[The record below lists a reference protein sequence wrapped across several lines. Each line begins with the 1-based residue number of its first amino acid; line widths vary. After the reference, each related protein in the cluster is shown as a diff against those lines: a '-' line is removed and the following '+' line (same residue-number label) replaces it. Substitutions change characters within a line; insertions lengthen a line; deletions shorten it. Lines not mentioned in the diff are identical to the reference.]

1 VHEVPI
7 TAKKSLG
14 DYAEVIGE
22 KRYEHLRTLAKAA
35 KGRSMLHINATAYG
49 GGVAEIL
56 QNLVPLLRDA
66 GVDAHW
72 AVLDAPPAFYD
83 ITKKI
88 HNALQGMKLDL
99 SETEK
104 KLFLDVARE
113 NAAQLTDAD
122 VVLAHDPQAVALR
135 HFAKDRDRAGWVWR
149 CHIDLTNA
157 HQPVWSFLRPFVEE
171 HDASIWTMPE
181 FVRPDLKQK
190 VLIQAPTIDPFSTKN
205 RDMPFDEAREI
216 VRRFRVDP
224 ARPILLQVSRFDP
237 WKDPLGVIDAYRLTK
252 KEVPGVQ
259 LVMIGSLADD
269 DPEGQEYFD
278 RTKNHAGGDADV
290 FLFTNLDGVKDT
302 EVNAF
307 QRASTVVVQKSL
319 REGFGLVVAEGLWKG
334 IPVVAGKVG
343 GIVIQIQDGV
353 SGYLVS
359 SAEECAARCLDLLRD
374 PALRKRMAAAGREHV
389 RENFLITRDL
399 RDQLELVTTLAKVS
413 SAGSPRC

>member
-1 VHEVPI
+1 VHDVPI
-7 TAKKSLG
+7 TVRKTLT

-22 KRYEHLRTLAKAA
+22 KRYEELRTLAKAA

-99 SETEK
+99 SDAEK

-113 NAAQLTDAD
+113 NAEQLTDAD

-135 HFAKDRDRAGWVWR
+135 HFAKDSDRAGWVWR
-149 CHIDLTNA
+149 CHIDLTAA
-157 HQPVWSFLRPFVEE
+157 HQPVWSFLKPFVEE
-171 HDASIWTMPE
+171 HDASIWTMPG
-181 FVRPDLKQK
+181 FVRPDLRQK
-190 VLIQAPTIDPFSTKN
+190 VLIQAPTIDPFSEKN
-205 RDMPFDEAREI
+205 RDMPIDEARAI
-216 VRRFRVDP
+216 VRRFKVDP
-224 ARPILLQVSRFDP
+224 GRPILLQVSRFDP
-237 WKDPLGVIDAYRLTK
+237 WKDPLGVIDAYRLVK
-252 KEVPGVQ
+252 KDVPGVQ

-278 RTKNHAGGDADV
+278 RTKKHAGGDADV

-307 QRASTVVVQKSL
+307 QRASEVVIQKSL

-359 SAEECAARCLDLLRD
+359 SPEECADRCIGLLKD
-374 PALRKRMAAAGREHV
+374 PALRTRMAAAGREHV

-399 RDQLELVTTLAKVS
+399 RDQLDLVATFAKGAV
-413 SAGSPRC
+413 AR

>member
-1 VHEVPI
+1 MHEVPI
-7 TAKKSLG
+7 TAKKRLA

-22 KRYEHLRTLAKAA
+22 KRYDHLLTLAKAA

-72 AVLDAPPAFYD
+72 AVLDAPPPFYD

-99 SETEK
+99 SDTEK

-113 NAAQLTDAD
+113 NAEQLTDAD

-135 HFAKDRDRAGWVWR
+135 HFARDPDRAGWVWR

-157 HQPVWSFLRPFVEE
+157 HQPVWSFLKPFVEE
-171 HDASIWTMPE
+171 HDTSIWTMPE

-190 VLIQAPTIDPFSTKN
+190 VLIQAPTIDPLSLKN
-205 RDMPFDEAREI
+205 QDMPVSAARGLVGRWKI
-216 VRRFRVDP
+216 DVD
-224 ARPILLQVSRFDP
+224 RPILLQVSRFDP
-237 WKDPLGVIDAYRLTK
+237 WKDPLGVIDAYRLVK
-252 KEVPGVQ
+252 NELPGVQ

-269 DPEGQEYFD
+269 DPEGQEYLD
-278 RTKNHAGGDADV
+278 KTRKHAGDDPDV
-290 FLFTNLDGVKDT
+290 HLFTNLDGVKDQ

-307 QRASTVVVQKSL
+307 QRASAVVIQKSL
-319 REGFGLVVAEGLWKG
+319 REGFGLVVAEALWKG

-343 GIVIQIQDGV
+343 GIVIQIQNGV

-359 SAEECAARCLDLLRD
+359 SPEECAARCLDLLRD
-374 PALRKRMAAAGREHV
+374 TALRKRMAQAGREHV

-399 RDQLELVTTLAKVS
+399 RDQLELVTTLSKVS
-413 SAGSPRC
+413 RASS

>member
-1 VHEVPI
+1 MHAVPI
-7 TAKKSLG
+7 TAKKSIA

-22 KRYEHLRTLAKAA
+22 KHYEELRTLAKAA
-35 KGRSMLHINATAYG
+35 KGRSMLHVNATAYG

-99 SETEK
+99 SEAEK
-104 KLFLDVARE
+104 KLFLDVGRE

-122 VVLAHDPQAVALR
+122 VVLAHDPQAVALH
-135 HFAKDRDRAGWVWR
+135 HFAKDPGRAGWVWR
-149 CHIDLTNA
+149 CHIDLTTA
-157 HQPVWSFLRPFVEE
+157 HQPVWSFLKPFVQE
-171 HDASIWTMPE
+171 HDASIWTMPQ

-190 VLIQAPTIDPFSTKN
+190 VLIQAPTIDPFSEKN
-205 RDMPFDEAREI
+205 RDMPIEEAREI
-216 VRRFRVDP
+216 VRRFDVDP
-224 ARPILLQVSRFDP
+224 GRPILLQVSRFDP
-237 WKDPLGVIDAYRLTK
+237 WKDPLGVIDAYRIVK

-278 RTKNHAGGDADV
+278 RTRKHAGGDKDV
-290 FLFTNLDGVKDT
+290 FLFTNLDGVKDR

-359 SAEECAARCLDLLRD
+359 SPEECAARCLDLLRD
-374 PALRKRMAAAGREHV
+374 PGLRKHMAAAGREHV

-399 RDQLELVTTLAKVS
+399 RDQLGLVATLAKV
-413 SAGSPRC
+413 GQTQ

>member
-1 VHEVPI
+1 MHPVPI
-7 TAKKSLG
+7 ATTKRLA

-22 KRYEHLRTLAKAA
+22 KHYEELRTLAKAA
-35 KGRSMLHINATAYG
+35 KGRSMLHVNATAYG
-49 GGVAEIL
+49 GGAAEIL

-88 HNALQGMKLDL
+88 HNALQGMELDL
-99 SETEK
+99 SEQEK
-104 KLFLDVARE
+104 ELFQEVARE
-113 NAAQLTDAD
+113 NAAELTDAD
-122 VVLAHDPQAVALR
+122 VILAHDPQAVALR
-135 HFAKDRDRAGWVWR
+135 HFAKDPRRATWVWR
-149 CHIDLTNA
+149 CHIDLTTA

-190 VLIQAPTIDPFSTKN
+190 VLIQAPTIDPFSEKN
-205 RDMPFDEAREI
+205 RGMPIEKAREI

-224 ARPILLQVSRFDP
+224 GRPILLQVSRFDP

-278 RTKNHAGGDADV
+278 RTKKHAGRDPDV
-290 FLFTNLDGVKDT
+290 FLFTNLDGVKDR
-302 EVNAF
+302 EVNGF
-307 QRASTVVVQKSL
+307 QRASEIVIQKSL
-319 REGFGLVVAEGLWKG
+319 REGFGLVVAEALWKG

-353 SGYLVS
+353 SGYLVTS
-359 SAEECAARCLDLLRD
+359 PEECAARCLNLLRD
-374 PALRKRMAAAGREHV
+374 PALRKRMAQAGREHV

-399 RDQLELVTTLAKVS
+399 RDQLELVATLARGS

>member
-1 VHEVPI
+1 MHEVPI
-7 TAKKSLG
+7 TATKRLA

-22 KRYEHLRTLAKAA
+22 ERYEELRTLAKTAA
-35 KGRSMLHINATAYG
+35 GRSMLHINATAYG

-66 GVDAHW
+66 GVDARW
-72 AVLDAPPAFYD
+72 AVLDAPAAFYD

-99 SETEK
+99 SEEEK
-104 KLFLDVARE
+104 SLFLDVARE
-113 NAAQLTDAD
+113 NAAQLTPAD

-135 HFAKDRDRAGWVWR
+135 HFAANGEVAGWVWR
-149 CHIDLTNA
+149 CHIDLTTA
-157 HQPVWSFLRPFVEE
+157 YQPVWSYLEPFVEE
-171 HDASIWTMPE
+171 HDASIWTMPQ
-181 FVRPDLKQK
+181 FVRPDLKQR
-190 VLIQAPTIDPFSTKN
+190 VLIQAPTIDPFSAKN
-205 RDMPFDEAREI
+205 REMPSEEAREI
-216 VRRFRVDP
+216 VRRFGVDP
-224 ARPILLQVSRFDP
+224 DRPILLQVSRFDP
-237 WKDPLGVIDAYRLTK
+237 WKDPLGVIDAYRIVK
-252 KEVPGVQ
+252 KELPDTQ

-269 DPEGQEYFD
+269 DPESQEYLD
-278 RTKNHAGGDADV
+278 RTTKHAHGDGDV
-290 FLFTNLDGVKDT
+290 FLFTNLDGVKDR

-334 IPVVAGKVG
+334 VPVVAGKVG

-359 SAEECAARCLDLLRD
+359 SPEECAERCIGLLSD
-374 PALRKRMAAAGREHV
+374 PGLRKRMAAAGREHV

-399 RDQLELVTTLAKVS
+399 RDQLDLVRTFAKGAV
-413 SAGSPRC
+413 AR

>member
-1 VHEVPI
+1 LHPVPI
-7 TAKKSLG
+7 TATKRLA
-14 DYAEVIGE
+14 DYAKVIGDE
-22 KRYEHLRTLAKAA
+22 RYEQLRSLAKAA

-99 SETEK
+99 SETER

-135 HFAKDRDRAGWVWR
+135 HFAKDPDRFGWVWR

-190 VLIQAPTIDPFSTKN
+190 VLIQAPTIDPFSEKN
-205 RDMPFDEAREI
+205 RDMPIEEAREI
-216 VRRFRVDP
+216 VRKFKVDP
-224 ARPILLQVSRFDP
+224 SRPILLQVSRFDP

-252 KEVPGVQ
+252 KEVPAVQ

-278 RTKNHAGGDADV
+278 RTKKHAGADKDV

-319 REGFGLVVAEGLWKG
+319 REGFGLVVAEGLWKE

-359 SAEECAARCLDLLRD
+359 SVEECAARCLDLLRD
-374 PALRKRMAAAGREHV
+374 PALRARMAAAGREHV

-399 RDQLELVTTLAKVS
+399 RDQLELVTSLAKVS
-413 SAGSPRC
+413 SAGS

>member
-1 VHEVPI
+1 
-7 TAKKSLG
+7 
-14 DYAEVIGE
+14 
-22 KRYEHLRTLAKAA
+22 
-35 KGRSMLHINATAYG
+35 MLHINATAYG

-56 QNLVPLLRDA
+56 QNLIPLLRDA

-99 SETEK
+99 SEAER

-113 NAAQLTDAD
+113 NAAQLRQAD

-135 HFAKDRDRAGWVWR
+135 HFAGARGAGWVWR
-149 CHIDLTNA
+149 CHIDLTTA
-157 HQPVWSFLRPFVEE
+157 YEPVWSFLRPYVDE
-171 HDASIWTMPE
+171 HDASIWTMPQ
-181 FVRPDLKQK
+181 FVRPDLRMRR
-190 VLIQAPTIDPFSTKN
+190 VLIQAPTIDPFSVKN
-205 RDMPFDEAREI
+205 REMPLPEAREI
-216 VRRFRVDP
+216 VRAFGVDVK
-224 ARPILLQVSRFDP
+224 RPMLLQVSRFDP

-252 KEVPGVQ
+252 KEVHDVQ

-269 DPEGQEYFD
+269 DPEGQEYLD
-278 RTKNHAGGDADV
+278 RTREHAGGDPDV
-290 FLFTNLDGVKDT
+290 YLFTNLDGVKDR

-307 QRASTVVVQKSL
+307 QRASTVVIQKSL
-319 REGFGLVVAEGLWKG
+319 REGFGLVVAEALWKE

-359 SAEECAARCLDLLRD
+359 SPEECAERSTLLLRD
-374 PALRKRMAAAGREHV
+374 PTLRKRMAATGREHV
-389 RENFLITRDL
+389 RENFLITRDV
-399 RDQLELVTTLAKVS
+399 RDQLELVTTLAK
-413 SAGSPRC
+413 GSVRR

>member
-1 VHEVPI
+1 MHLVPI
-7 TAKKSLG
+7 TQTKSLA
-14 DYAEVIGE
+14 DYAEVIGDE
-22 KRYEHLRTLAKAA
+22 RYEELRALAKAA
-35 KGRSMLHINATAYG
+35 AGRSMLHVNATAYG

-66 GVDAHW
+66 GVDARW
-72 AVLDAPPAFYD
+72 AVLDAPAAFYD

-99 SETEK
+99 SEDEK
-104 KLFLDVARE
+104 RLFLEVGRE
-113 NAAQLTDAD
+113 NASQLERAD
-122 VVLAHDPQAVALR
+122 VILAHDPQAVALH
-135 HFAKDRDRAGWVWR
+135 HFTKDAGASGWVWR
-149 CHIDLTNA
+149 CHIDLTAA
-157 HQPVWSFLRPFVEE
+157 HQQVWSFLRPFIEE
-171 HDASIWTMPE
+171 HDASIWTMPG

-205 RDMPFDEAREI
+205 REMPPAEARE
-216 VRRFRVDP
+216 VVGRFRVDP
-224 ARPILLQVSRFDP
+224 DRPILLQVSRFDP
-237 WKDPLGVIDAYRLTK
+237 WKDPLGVIDAYRVVK
-252 KEVPGVQ
+252 KSVPEVQ

-269 DPEGQEYFD
+269 DPEGQEYLD
-278 RTKNHAGGDADV
+278 RTTKHAGGDRDV
-290 FLFTNLDGVKDT
+290 FLFTNLDGVKDR

-307 QRASTVVVQKSL
+307 QRAATVVIQKSL

-359 SAEECAARCLDLLRD
+359 SPEECANRSISLLKD
-374 PALRKRMAAAGREHV
+374 AALRKRMAAAGREHV

-399 RDQLELVTTLAKVS
+399 RDQLELVRSFAKGGAV
-413 SAGSPRC
+413 AR

>member
-1 VHEVPI
+1 LHAVPI
-7 TAKKSLG
+7 TAKKKLA

-22 KRYEHLRTLAKAA
+22 KRYEHLLTLAKAA

-83 ITKKI
+83 ITKKF

-135 HFAKDRDRAGWVWR
+135 HFAKDPHRAGWVWR

-157 HQPVWSFLRPFVEE
+157 HQPVWQFLRPFVEE
-171 HDASIWTMPE
+171 HDASIWTMPQ

-190 VLIQAPTIDPFSTKN
+190 VLIQAPTIDPFSEKN
-205 RDMPFDEAREI
+205 RDMPIDEARE
-216 VRRFRVDP
+216 VMRRFRVDP

-237 WKDPLGVIDAYRLTK
+237 WKDPLGVIDAYRLVK
-252 KEVPGVQ
+252 KEIPGAQ

-278 RTKNHAGGDADV
+278 RTKKHGGVDSDL
-290 FLFTNLDGVKDT
+290 FLLTNLDGVKDR

-307 QRASTVVVQKSL
+307 QRASTVVIQKSL
-319 REGFGLVVAEGLWKG
+319 REGFGLVVAEALWKG

-343 GIVIQIQDGV
+343 GIVIQIENGV

-374 PALRKRMAAAGREHV
+374 PALRKRMAQAGREHV

-399 RDQLELVTTLAKVS
+399 RDQLELVTSLAKVP
-413 SAGSPRC
+413 SAGS

>member
-1 VHEVPI
+1 MHAVPI
-7 TAKKSLG
+7 TANKKLA
-14 DYAEVIGE
+14 DYAEVIGQE
-22 KRYEHLRTLAKAA
+22 RYEQLRTLAKAA

-72 AVLDAPPAFYD
+72 SVLDAPAAFYD

-99 SETEK
+99 SEDEK
-104 KLFLDVARE
+104 RLFLEVGRE
-113 NAAQLTDAD
+113 NASQLERAD
-122 VVLAHDPQAVALR
+122 VILAHDPQAVALH
-135 HFAKDRDRAGWVWR
+135 HFTKDAGASGWVWR
-149 CHIDLTNA
+149 CHIDLTAA
-157 HQPVWSFLRPFVEE
+157 HQQVWSFLRPFIEE
-171 HDASIWTMPE
+171 HDASIWTMPG

-205 RDMPFDEAREI
+205 REMPPAEARE
-216 VRRFRVDP
+216 VVGHFRVDP
-224 ARPILLQVSRFDP
+224 DRPILLQVSRFDP
-237 WKDPLGVIDAYRLTK
+237 WKDPLGVIDAYHIVK
-252 KEVPGVQ
+252 KSVPEVQ

-269 DPEGQEYFD
+269 DPEGQEYLD
-278 RTKNHAGGDADV
+278 RTTKHAGGDRDV
-290 FLFTNLDGVKDT
+290 FLFTNLDGVKDR

-307 QRASTVVVQKSL
+307 QRASTVVIQKSL

-359 SAEECAARCLDLLRD
+359 SPEECANRSISLLKD
-374 PALRKRMAAAGREHV
+374 AALRKRMAAAGREHV

-399 RDQLELVTTLAKVS
+399 RDQLELVRSFAKGGAV
-413 SAGSPRC
+413 AR

>member
-1 VHEVPI
+1 LHAVPI
-7 TAKKSLG
+7 TAQKRLA

-22 KRYEHLRTLAKAA
+22 QRYEQLRTLAKAA

-99 SETEK
+99 SDAEK
-104 KLFLDVARE
+104 KLFLDVGRE
-113 NAAQLTDAD
+113 NAKQLTDAD

-135 HFAKDRDRAGWVWR
+135 HFAKDPDRAGWVWR

-157 HQPVWSFLRPFVEE
+157 YQPVWSFLKPFVEE

-190 VLIQAPTIDPFSTKN
+190 VLIQAPTIDPFSEKN
-205 RDMPFDEAREI
+205 RDMPVEEAREVI
-216 VRRFRVDP
+216 RKFKVDP
-224 ARPILLQVSRFDP
+224 GRPILLQVSRFDP
-237 WKDPLGVIDAYRLTK
+237 WKDPLGVIDAYRLVK
-252 KEVPGVQ
+252 KEVPAVQ

-278 RTKNHAGGDADV
+278 RTKKHAGGDKDV
-290 FLFTNLDGVKDT
+290 FLFTNLDGVKDR

-307 QRASTVVVQKSL
+307 QRASEVVVQKSL
-319 REGFGLVVAEGLWKG
+319 REGFGLVVAEALWKG

-359 SAEECAARCLDLLRD
+359 SPEECAARCLDLLRD

-389 RENFLITRDL
+389 RQNFLITRDL
-399 RDQLELVTTLAKVS
+399 RDQLELVATLAKVP

>member
-1 VHEVPI
+1 
-7 TAKKSLG
+7 
-14 DYAEVIGE
+14 
-22 KRYEHLRTLAKAA
+22 
-35 KGRSMLHINATAYG
+35 MLHINATAYG

-56 QNLVPLLRDA
+56 QNLIPLLRDA

-99 SETEK
+99 SEAER

-113 NAAQLTDAD
+113 NAAQLRQAD

-135 HFAKDRDRAGWVWR
+135 HFAGARGAGWVWR
-149 CHIDLTNA
+149 CHIDLTTA
-157 HQPVWSFLRPFVEE
+157 YEPVWSFLRPYVDE
-171 HDASIWTMPE
+171 HDASIWTMPQ
-181 FVRPDLKQK
+181 FVRPDLRMKR
-190 VLIQAPTIDPFSTKN
+190 VLIQAPTIDPFSMKN
-205 RDMPFDEAREI
+205 REMPLAEARE
-216 VRRFRVDP
+216 VVQAFGVDVG
-224 ARPILLQVSRFDP
+224 RPMLLQVSRFDP

-252 KEVPGVQ
+252 KKVHEVQ

-269 DPEGQEYFD
+269 DPEGQEYLD
-278 RTKNHAGGDADV
+278 RTRKHADGDPDV
-290 FLFTNLDGVKDT
+290 YLLTNLDGVKDR

-307 QRASTVVVQKSL
+307 QRASTVVIQKSL
-319 REGFGLVVAEGLWKG
+319 REGFGLVVAEALWKE

-359 SAEECAARCLDLLRD
+359 SPEECAERSVALLRD

-389 RENFLITRDL
+389 RENFLITRDV
-399 RDQLELVTTLAKVS
+399 RDQLELVNTLAKGPV
-413 SAGSPRC
+413 RR

>member
-1 VHEVPI
+1 MHAVPI
-7 TAKKSLG
+7 TANKKLA
-14 DYAEVIGE
+14 DYAQVIGDE
-22 KRYEHLRTLAKAA
+22 RYEQLRTLAKAA

-72 AVLDAPPAFYD
+72 AVLDAPAAFYD

-104 KLFLDVARE
+104 TLFLEVARE

-122 VVLAHDPQAVALR
+122 VVLAHDPQAVALH
-135 HFAKDRDRAGWVWR
+135 HFAKDPDRSGWVWR
-149 CHIDLTNA
+149 CHIDLTAA

-181 FVRPDLKQK
+181 FVRSDLKQK
-190 VLIQAPTIDPFSTKN
+190 VLIQAPTIDPFSEKN
-205 RDMPFDEAREI
+205 RPMPIDEAREV
-216 VRRFRVDP
+216 VRRFHVDP
-224 ARPILLQVSRFDP
+224 IRPILLQVSRFDP
-237 WKDPLGVIDAYRLTK
+237 WKDPLGVIDAYRLVK
-252 KEVPGVQ
+252 KEVPGAQ

-269 DPEGQEYFD
+269 DPEGQEYLD
-278 RTKNHAGGDADV
+278 RTRKHARQDPDV
-290 FLFTNLDGVKDT
+290 FLFTNLDGVKDR

-307 QRASTVVVQKSL
+307 QHASTVVIQKSL
-319 REGFGLVVAEGLWKG
+319 REGFGLVVAEALWKG

-359 SAEECAARCLDLLRD
+359 SPEECASRCLDLLRD
-374 PALRKRMAAAGREHV
+374 PALRKRVAQAGREHV

-399 RDQLELVTTLAKVS
+399 RDQLELVTTLAKGVQI
-413 SAGSPRC
+413 R

>member
-1 VHEVPI
+1 MHEVPI
-7 TAKKSLG
+7 TATKRLA
-14 DYAEVIGE
+14 DYEKIIGE
-22 KRYEHLRTLAKAA
+22 ERYEELRTLAKAA
-35 KGRSMLHINATAYG
+35 KGRTMLHINATAYG

-99 SETEK
+99 SDAEK

-113 NAAQLTDAD
+113 NAAQLMDTD

-135 HFAKDRDRAGWVWR
+135 HYAKHPKHASWVWR
-149 CHIDLTNA
+149 CHIDLTTA

-171 HDASIWTMPE
+171 HDASIWTMPQ
-181 FVRPDLKQK
+181 FVRPDLNQK
-190 VLIQAPTIDPFSTKN
+190 VLIQAPTIDPLSLKN
-205 RDMPFDEAREI
+205 QEMAVSGAREI
-216 VRRFRVDP
+216 VRRWKVDVD
-224 ARPILLQVSRFDP
+224 RPILLQVSRFDP

-269 DPEGQEYFD
+269 DPEGQEYLN
-278 RTKNHAGGDADV
+278 RTRAHARGDPDV
-290 FLFTNLDGVKDT
+290 FLFTNLDGVKDE

-307 QRASTVVVQKSL
+307 QRAATVVVQKSL
-319 REGFGLVVAEGLWKG
+319 REGFGLVVAEALWKG

-343 GIVIQIQDGV
+343 GIVLQIQEGR
-353 SGYLVS
+353 SGYLV
-359 SAEECAARCLDLLRD
+359 
-374 PALRKRMAAAGREHV
+374 
-389 RENFLITRDL
+389 T
-399 RDQLELVTTLAKVS
+399 
-413 SAGSPRC
+413 SPE

>member
-1 VHEVPI
+1 MHEVPI
-7 TAKKSLG
+7 TATKRLA
-14 DYAEVIGE
+14 DYEKIIGE
-22 KRYEHLRTLAKAA
+22 ERYEELRTLAKAA
-35 KGRSMLHINATAYG
+35 KGRTMLHINATAYG

-99 SETEK
+99 TDAEK

-113 NAAQLTDAD
+113 NAAELMDTD

-135 HFAKDRDRAGWVWR
+135 HYAKQPKHASWVWR
-149 CHIDLTNA
+149 CHIDLTTA

-171 HDASIWTMPE
+171 HDASIWTMPQ
-181 FVRPDLKQK
+181 FVRPDLNQK
-190 VLIQAPTIDPFSTKN
+190 VLIQAPTIDPLSLKN
-205 RDMPFDEAREI
+205 QEMAVSSAREI
-216 VRRFRVDP
+216 VRRWKVDVD
-224 ARPILLQVSRFDP
+224 RPILLQVSRFDP

-269 DPEGQEYFD
+269 DPEGQEYLN
-278 RTKNHAGGDADV
+278 RTRAHARGDPDV
-290 FLFTNLDGVKDT
+290 FLFTNLDGVKDE

-307 QRASTVVVQKSL
+307 QRAATVVVQKSL
-319 REGFGLVVAEGLWKG
+319 REGFGLVVAEALWKG

-343 GIVIQIQDGV
+343 GIVIQIQEGS
-353 SGYLVS
+353 SGYLVTS
-359 SAEECAARCLDLLRD
+359 PEECAARCVDLLRD
-374 PALRKRMAAAGREHV
+374 PALRKRMALAGREHV
-389 RENFLITRDL
+389 RQNFLITRDL
-399 RDQLELVTTLAKVS
+399 RDQLEIVTT
-413 SAGSPRC
+413 SATAARIQ

>member
-1 VHEVPI
+1 MHLVPI
-7 TAKKSLG
+7 TQTKSLA
-14 DYAEVIGE
+14 DYADVIGE
-22 KRYEHLRTLAKAA
+22 ERYEELRTLAKAA
-35 KGRSMLHINATAYG
+35 AGRSMLHVNATAYG

-66 GVDAHW
+66 GVDARW
-72 AVLDAPPAFYD
+72 AVLDAPAAFYD

-99 SETEK
+99 SEDEK
-104 KLFLDVARE
+104 KLFLEVGRE
-113 NAAQLTDAD
+113 NASQLERAD
-122 VVLAHDPQAVALR
+122 VILAHDPQAVVLR
-135 HFAKDRDRAGWVWR
+135 HFTKDAGASGWVWR
-149 CHIDLTNA
+149 CHIDLTAA
-157 HQPVWSFLRPFVEE
+157 HQQVWSFLRPFIEE
-171 HDASIWTMPE
+171 HDASIWTMPG

-205 RDMPFDEAREI
+205 REMPPAEARE
-216 VRRFRVDP
+216 VVGHFRVDP
-224 ARPILLQVSRFDP
+224 DRPILLQVSRFDP
-237 WKDPLGVIDAYRLTK
+237 WKDPLGVIDAYHIVK
-252 KEVPGVQ
+252 KSVPEVQ

-269 DPEGQEYFD
+269 DPEGQEYLD
-278 RTKNHAGGDADV
+278 RTTKHAGGDRDV
-290 FLFTNLDGVKDT
+290 FLFTNLDGVKDR

-307 QRASTVVVQKSL
+307 QRAATVVIQKSL

-359 SAEECAARCLDLLRD
+359 SPEECANRSISLLKD
-374 PALRKRMAAAGREHV
+374 AALRKRMAAAGREHV

-399 RDQLELVTTLAKVS
+399 RDQLELVRSFAKGGAV
-413 SAGSPRC
+413 AR

>member
-1 VHEVPI
+1 MHPVPI
-7 TAKKSLG
+7 TAKKSLS
-14 DYAEVIGE
+14 DYAAVIGDQ
-22 KRYEHLRTLAKAA
+22 RYEHLRTLAKAA

-99 SETEK
+99 SDTEK

-113 NAAQLTDAD
+113 NAEQLTMAD

-135 HFAKDRDRAGWVWR
+135 HFAKDPDRAGWVWR

-190 VLIQAPTIDPFSTKN
+190 VLIQAPTIDPFSVKN
-205 RDMPFDEAREI
+205 QDMPIEDAREV
-216 VRRFRVDP
+216 VRKFHVDSG
-224 ARPILLQVSRFDP
+224 RPILLQVSRFDP
-237 WKDPLGVIDAYRLTK
+237 WKDPLGVIDAYRLVK
-252 KEVPGVQ
+252 KELPAVQ

-278 RTKNHAGGDADV
+278 RTKKHAGGDKDV
-290 FLFTNLDGVKDT
+290 FLFTNLDGVKDR

-307 QRASTVVVQKSL
+307 QRASTVVIQKSL
-319 REGFGLVVAEGLWKG
+319 REGFGLVVAEALWKE
-334 IPVVAGKVG
+334 IPVVAGKAG

-353 SGYLVS
+353 SGSLVS
-359 SAEECAARCLDLLRD
+359 SPEECAARTIDLLRD

-389 RENFLITRDL
+389 REKFLITRDL
-399 RDQLELVTTLAKVS
+399 RDQLELVATLAKVP
-413 SAGSPRC
+413 SAGS